1 MKVNRFTL
9 FCGAGLSFA
18 FGIIGKFVDHAPI
31 EQWNGKFETGF
42 ILLYLALAL
51 NNEKLG

>member
-9 FCGAGLSFA
+9 FCGAGFSFT

-51 NNEKLG
+51 NNEK